1 MCCWPRDCQRRVS
14 SICATDRTTPTAPAR
29 SGCTRLLHAHV
40 GGVRLC
46 PAGRYRAGTAGGKGA
61 GGDVSVGAKGRVSG
75 RAATTL
81 SGDWHGSPPSSHSSN
96 ATSPAIDTRKPLERS
111 SARRRHP
118 RCSTSARSAN
128 SAVDLAVVPT
138 TQGAKSYC
146 RSPAR
151 NRRNALNFSARSRP
165 PDPRSHRRAARAAGS
180 PPRARPAKFRRDS
193 HSAASSRSAAPS
205 TVNPTDSTARVTI
218 RRWMRSSSTTR
229 SRLPPS
235 VIPWS

>member
-46 PAGRYRAGTAGGKGA
+46 PAGRYRAGTGGGKGA

-81 SGDWHGSPPSSHSSN
+81 SGDWHGSPPSSHSST

-118 RCSTSARSAN
+118 RCSTSAR
-128 SAVDLAVVPT
+128 
-138 TQGAKSYC
+138 
-146 RSPAR
+146 
-151 NRRNALNFSARSRP
+151 RSRP

-205 TVNPTDSTARVTI
+205 TVNPTDSTARVII
-218 RRWMRSSSTTR
+218 RRWMRSSSATR
-229 SRLPPS
+229 SRLSPS